1 MNRTLKKDS
10 GDFTFKMTGSGH
22 ESPFLFEL
30 RGRMRNRN
38 INSSINLGYTITPGP
53 M

>member
-22 ESPFLFEL
+22 ESPF
-30 RGRMRNRN
+30 
-38 INSSINLGYTITPGP
+38 SVWA
-53 M
+53 